1 MVVSNGTLV
10 AVSKIHKSK
19 DPEFSVISPK
29 RVGIYLKASNGKY
42 VQLRSFYSDSMP
54 DYLTDDD
61 LHLVINIGNLIIE
74 QKIAYID
81 KEYAIIHIYSD
92 SNINQLLNLSDIS
105 YNNFVSKFTNCIIDN
120 EITRI
125 QWNWS
130 NKKNI
135 ILEVAVSCAG
145 RTEYKYYSLDKINP
159 GRLEVI
165 ESGNVLIINPEMT
178 GVITKILRTPTNNA
192 IEVDKA
198 GSIMT
203 VVDNYQAGSKLCS
216 DLGIKLGR
224 YEV

>member
-1 MVVSNGTLV
+1 MVVRNGTLV
-10 AVSKIHKSK
+10 AVSKIYKSK

-29 RVGIYLKASNGKY
+29 MIGIYLKAFNDKY
-42 VQLRSFYSDSMP
+42 VKLRSFYSDSMP
-54 DYLTDDD
+54 DYLTDD

-92 SNINQLLNLSDIS
+92 SDINKLLNLGDIS

-120 EITRI
+120 EITRV

-130 NKKNI
+130 SKKGI

-145 RTEYKYYSLDKINP
+145 KTEYKYYSLRDINP

-203 VVDNYQAGSKLCS
+203 VIDNYQAGSKLCS